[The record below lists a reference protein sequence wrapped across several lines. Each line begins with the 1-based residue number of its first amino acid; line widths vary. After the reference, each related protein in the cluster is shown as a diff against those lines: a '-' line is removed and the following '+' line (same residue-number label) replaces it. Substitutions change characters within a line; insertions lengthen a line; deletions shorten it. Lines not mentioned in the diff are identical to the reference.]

1 MKKVAFAIQV
11 LVVLAM
17 FPTYMIIE
25 IRHGMPKEKL
35 EQTTIQVSVDS
46 ELQNENAES
55 DIMITGPTT
64 PLIREILK

>member
-17 FPTYMIIE
+17 FPAYMIIE
-25 IRHGMPKEKL
+25 IKHGMPKEKL
-35 EQTTIQVSVDS
+35 EKITIQVSV
-46 ELQNENAES
+46 EAEPQNENTES

-64 PLIREILK
+64 PLIR